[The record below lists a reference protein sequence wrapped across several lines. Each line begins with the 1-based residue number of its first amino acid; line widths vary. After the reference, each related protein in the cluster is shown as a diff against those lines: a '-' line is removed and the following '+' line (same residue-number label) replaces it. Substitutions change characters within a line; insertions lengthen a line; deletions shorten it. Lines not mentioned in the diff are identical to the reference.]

1 MIAKSEIAE
10 RLKATLA
17 KELRQDVNM
26 ITPRHTLRDDL
37 GLNSLDAIEL
47 MFKIEEE
54 FDLSIPDE
62 DIQRLVTVGDVIA
75 YLETK
80 TRGESHA
87 ASAPAHAA
95 PAPARSVSPGRAPAP
110 AKPGPARKASA
121 KPKPARQTSK
131 GTKPKGS
138 RRHA

>member
-17 KELRQDVNM
+17 KELREDVNA

-62 DIQRLVTVGDVIA
+62 DMQRLVTVGDVIA
-75 YLETK
+75 YIETK
-80 TRGESHA
+80 TQGGSL
-87 ASAPAHAA
+87 AA
-95 PAPARSVSPGRAPAP
+95 PAPAPTIPAP
-110 AKPGPARKASA
+110 PKAVGPARTLSPAKSGPARKTSSKS
-121 KPKPARQTSK
+121 KPVRRTVKA
-131 GTKPKGS
+131 TKPKGS